1 MATNANSPAPL
12 RILQVGMGG
21 WGRSWA
27 EELLKYPDLSHTVGY
42 VDVEPEMLRLLRRDV
57 GIAEA
62 FCFASLQEALV
73 ATDAEAVLV
82 TTALPGH
89 APVAIEA
96 LEAGLHVLV
105 EKPIAPTIA
114 DARRMIEAAE
124 KSGRTLM
131 VSQNYRFY
139 PAAQA
144 AARLVR
150 EQVLGPVGSVSVQ
163 FRKYG
168 NTADPAKHPHYRIAQ
183 PLLLDMSIHHF
194 DLMRFVLGAEPVSVS
209 CVTSN
214 PPWSRFAEPAAG
226 VAAVRLGDGV
236 TVAYEGSW
244 VSSGP
249 PTLWGGEWRI
259 ECELGSIEWT
269 GRDDL
274 TQDSERVRIR
284 RLGKKEPEEVEL
296 APLEKF
302 DRPGSLQEF
311 RDAILEGRSPATSG
325 EANLG
330 TLALTLATIEASVTG
345 RPQDVQELLAAR

>member
-1 MATNANSPAPL
+1 
-12 RILQVGMGG
+12 MGG

-27 EELLKYPDLSHTVGY
+27 EELLKFPDLCTTLAY

-57 GIAEA
+57 GIPEA
-62 FCFASLQEALV
+62 LCFPSLQEALA

-96 LEAGLHVLV
+96 LQAGMHVLV
-105 EKPIAPTIA
+105 EKPIAPTVA
-114 DARRMIEAAE
+114 DARRMIEAATE
-124 KSGRTLM
+124 ADKLLM

-139 PAAQA
+139 PAAQT

-150 EQVLGPVGSVSVQ
+150 EGSLGPVGSVSLQ

-168 NTADPAKHPHYRIAQ
+168 NTADPATNPHYRIAQ

-194 DLMRFVLGAEPVSVS
+194 DLMRFVLGAEPLTVAS
-209 CVTSN
+209 VTSN
-214 PPWSRFAEPAAG
+214 PPWSRFVEPPSAVTTVRFAG
-226 VAAVRLGDGV
+226 DV

-249 PTLWGGEWRI
+249 PTTWAGDWRI

-274 TQDSERVRIR
+274 TTDSDRVVIR
-284 RLGKKEPEEVEL
+284 KLGKRPQSVKLPT
-296 APLEKF
+296 LEHF
-302 DRPGSLQEF
+302 DRPGSLAEF
-311 RDAILEGRSPATSG
+311 RNAIREGRSPVTSG
-325 EANLG
+325 EANIG
-330 TLALTLATIEASVTG
+330 TLALTLAAIEASITG
-345 RPQDVQELLAAR
+345 MPQDVEAMLAAG

>member
-1 MATNANSPAPL
+1 
-12 RILQVGMGG
+12 MGG

-27 EELLKYPDLSHTVGY
+27 EELLKHPDLCVPVGY
-42 VDVEPEMLRLLRRDV
+42 VDVVPEMLQLLRKDV
-57 GIAEA
+57 GIAEEL
-62 FCFASLQEALV
+62 CFATLAEALA
-73 ATDAEAVLV
+73 ATDAEAVVV

-105 EKPIAPTIA
+105 EKPMAPTLA
-114 DARRMIEAAE
+114 DGRRMVEAAE
-124 KSGRTLM
+124 RADRTLM

-139 PAAQA
+139 PAAQEV
-144 AARLVR
+144 ARLVR
-150 EQVLGPVGSVSVQ
+150 ERALGPVGSVSLQ
-163 FRKYG
+163 FRKYS
-168 NTADPAKHPHYRIAQ
+168 NTADPAKNPHYRIAQ

-194 DLMRFVLGAEPVSVS
+194 DLMRFVLGGEPVGVS

-214 PPWSRFAEPAAG
+214 PEWSHFVEPAAG
-226 VAAVRLGDGV
+226 VAAVRFGDGV

-249 PTLWGGEWRI
+249 PTLWGGDWRI
-259 ECELGSIEWT
+259 ECEQGSIEWT
-269 GRDDL
+269 CRDDL
-274 TQDSERVRIR
+274 TQDADRVQIR
-284 RLGKKEPEEVEL
+284 RLGKKKPEDVKL
-296 APLEKF
+296 TPLEKF

-311 RDAILEGRSPATSG
+311 RDAIREGRSPLTSG

-345 RPQDVQELLAAR
+345 RPQDVRELLAAG

>member
-1 MATNANSPAPL
+1 
-12 RILQVGMGG
+12 MGG

-27 EELLKYPDLSHTVGY
+27 EELLKFPDLSTPVGY
-42 VDVEPEMLRLLRRDV
+42 VDTVPEMLRLLQRDLGV
-57 GIAEA
+57 GKRMCFPTLQDAIA
-62 FCFASLQEALV
+62 

-96 LEAGLHVLV
+96 LEAGMHVLV

-114 DARRMIEAAE
+114 DARRMIDAADAAD
-124 KSGRTLM
+124 RTLM

-139 PAAQA
+139 PAAQT

-150 EQVLGPVGSVSVQ
+150 EGELGPVGSVSLQ
-163 FRKYG
+163 FRKYA
-168 NTADPAKHPHYRIAQ
+168 NTADPATNPHYRIAQ

-194 DLMRFVLGAEPVSVS
+194 DLMRFVLGAEPLSVS
-209 CVTSN
+209 SVTSN
-214 PPWSRFAEPAAG
+214 PSWSRFVEPPAA
-226 VAAVRLGDGV
+226 VTTVRFPDDV

-249 PTLWGGEWRI
+249 PTTWAGDWRI
-259 ECELGSIEWT
+259 ECELGAIEWT

-274 TQDSERVRIR
+274 TTNSDRVWIR
-284 RLGKKEPEEVEL
+284 RLGEKPEAL
-296 APLEKF
+296 KLPAMDRF

-311 RDAILEGRSPATSG
+311 RDAIREDRSPATSG

-330 TLALTLATIEASVTG
+330 TLALTLAAIESSVTG
-345 RPQDVQELLAAR
+345 RPQDVAAMLDGEAFPAR

>member
-1 MATNANSPAPL
+1 MATTESDAPAPL

-27 EELLKYPDLSHTVGY
+27 EELLKHPDLCRTVGY
-42 VDVEPEMLRLLRRDV
+42 VDTVPEMLQLLQRDV
-57 GIAEA
+57 GVAKRL
-62 FCFASLQEALV
+62 CFASLAEALA

-89 APVAIEA
+89 APVAVEA

-114 DARRMIEAAE
+114 DARRMIDAAE
-124 KSGRTLM
+124 RSGRTLM

-150 EQVLGPVGSVSVQ
+150 DQVLGPVGSVSLQ
-163 FRKYG
+163 FRKYS
-168 NTADPAKHPHYRIAQ
+168 NTADPASTAHYRIAQ

-214 PPWSRFAEPAAG
+214 PPWSRFVEPPAAVTTVG
-226 VAAVRLGDGV
+226 FPDGV

-249 PTLWGGEWRI
+249 PTTWAGEWRI
-259 ECELGSIEWT
+259 ECEQGSIEWT

-274 TQDSERVRIR
+274 TTDSDRVWVR
-284 RLGKKEPEEVEL
+284 RLGKKPQAVKLPAMER
-296 APLEKF
+296 F
-302 DRPGSLQEF
+302 DRAGSVQEF
-311 RDAILEGRSPATSG
+311 RDALRADRAPVTSG

-330 TLALTLATIEASVTG
+330 T
-345 RPQDVQELLAAR
+345 

>member
-1 MATNANSPAPL
+1 
-12 RILQVGMGG
+12 MGG

-57 GIAEA
+57 GIQEGM
-62 FCFASLQEALV
+62 CFGTLQEAIA

-96 LEAGLHVLV
+96 LEAGKHVLV
-105 EKPIAPTIA
+105 EKPMAPTVA
-114 DARRMIEAAE
+114 DARRMIDAAAAAD
-124 KSGRTLM
+124 RTLM

-139 PAAQA
+139 PAAQT

-150 EQVLGPVGSVSVQ
+150 EGVLGRVGAVSLQ

-168 NTADPAKHPHYRIAQ
+168 NTADPATNAHYRIAQ

-194 DLMRFVLGAEPVSVS
+194 DLMRFVLGAEPVSVAS
-209 CVTSN
+209 VASN
-214 PPWSRFAEPAAG
+214 PPWSRFVDPPS
-226 VAAVRLGDGV
+226 AVTTVRFPEGV

-244 VSSGP
+244 VSSGA
-249 PTLWGGEWRI
+249 PTTWAGDWRI

-274 TQDSERVRIR
+274 TTDSDRVVIR
-284 RLGKKEPEEVEL
+284 RLGKRPQTVKLPRMDR
-296 APLEKF
+296 F
-302 DRPGSLQEF
+302 DRAGSLQEF
-311 RDAILEGRSPATSG
+311 QSAIREDRSPVTSG
-325 EANLG
+325 DANLG
-330 TLALTLATIEASVTG
+330 TLALTLAAIEASITG
-345 RPQDVQELLAAR
+345 RTQDVAELLDGGAADDGA

>member
-1 MATNANSPAPL
+1 VATKTDSPAPL

-27 EELLKYPDLSHTVGY
+27 EELLKHPDLCRTAGY

-57 GIAEA
+57 GISERSCCASLAEA
-62 FCFASLQEALV
+62 VS

-105 EKPIAPTIA
+105 EKPIAPTVA
-114 DARRMIEAAE
+114 DARRMIEAAR
-124 KSGRTLM
+124 KAGRTLM

-139 PAAQA
+139 PAAQT

-150 EQVLGPVGSVSVQ
+150 EGELGPVGAVSLQ
-163 FRKYG
+163 FRKYA
-168 NTADPAKHPHYRIAQ
+168 NTADPARNPHYRIAQ

-194 DLMRFVLGAEPVSVS
+194 DLMRFVLGTEPQTVSS
-209 CVTSN
+209 VTSN
-214 PPWSRFAEPAAG
+214 PSWSRFVEPPAA
-226 VAAVRLGDGV
+226 VTTVRFPDDV

-249 PTLWGGEWRI
+249 PTTWAGDWRI
-259 ECELGSIEWT
+259 ECELGAIEWT

-274 TQDSERVRIR
+274 TTNSDRVAIR
-284 RLGKKEPEEVEL
+284 RLGKAPEAVKLPEL
-296 APLEKF
+296 QKF

-311 RDAILEGRSPATSG
+311 RDAIRAGRSPVTSG

-330 TLALTLATIEASVTG
+330 TLALTLAAIEASVTG
-345 RPQDVQELLAAR
+345 RPQDVQGLLPSR